1 MDSIVTDLE
10 WAMACSLALVSQ
22 KRYFGAKCFEILIKA
37 LQVATW
43 YSWKRE
49 KLFKKRRSQLSDM
62 GRQLIIDP
70 VATSSLQHM
79 VVS

>member
-1 MDSIVTDLE
+1 MKRPVGEHQEPQFLSLDSFVTDLE

-49 KLFKKRRSQLSDM
+49 ENVAVSCVIWEDKLL
-62 GRQLIIDP
+62 
-70 VATSSLQHM
+70 
-79 VVS
+79 